1 MAKHGLKS
9 RREIADLAAEFN
21 LEPLGLTAKGH
32 MRFRHKP
39 TGKMI
44 VTVSGTQGR
53 VLENQRRDIKHCI
66 RRFIGEQHGSP
77 TQ

>member
-9 RREIADLAAEFN
+9 RREISDLAAEFN

-39 TGKMI
+39 TGRTI
-44 VTVSGTQGR
+44 VTVAGVQGR
-53 VLENQRRDIKHCI
+53 NPRR
-66 RRFIGEQHGSP
+66 
-77 TQ
+77 